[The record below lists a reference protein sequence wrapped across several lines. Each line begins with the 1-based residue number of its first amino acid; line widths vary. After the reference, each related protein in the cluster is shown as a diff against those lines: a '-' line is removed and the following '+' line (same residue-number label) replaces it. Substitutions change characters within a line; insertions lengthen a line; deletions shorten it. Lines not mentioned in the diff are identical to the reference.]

1 MVCVCAKLSQFRMDE
16 GGRNEPRVEE
26 EPWGVA
32 HKLYAFRTPDDS
44 LAGNIVGRPWNRMC
58 RVLVSRSLACRT
70 MWIAE
75 GLPEPRKNVNV
86 GSAHECGKRT
96 AGPYRVVFEHTC
108 DRDRSGMPFPPAI
121 LKTHRVFPRSLTSVW
136 AHSWPIR
143 RTTPQN
149 TSSLGF
155 TSHHMCVCACEPRT

>member
-1 MVCVCAKLSQFRMDE
+1 
-16 GGRNEPRVEE
+16 
-26 EPWGVA
+26 
-32 HKLYAFRTPDDS
+32 
-44 LAGNIVGRPWNRMC
+44 MC
-58 RVLVSRSLACRT
+58 RVLVRSLACRT

-155 TSHHMCVCACEPRT
+155 TSHHMCVCVRASPGREQALDDGRSRRGEGRREDLCVGVGRKGENSYGKDIDKPQDFAGRS